1 MRTRKKKRRTPSW
14 SPFEKF
20 EPIGANVDPQDY
32 AAEAG
37 VEDRDGR
44 LKKTYWFL
52 VCSDSAEDEIVP
64 VSAVLPGAE
73 YREFRG
79 MGCSEGE

>member
-1 MRTRKKKRRTPSW
+1 MKTRKKKRRTPSW

-37 VEDRDGR
+37 VEDREGR
-44 LKKTYWFL
+44 LKKTFWFL
-52 VCSDSAEDEIVP
+52 VCSDDSVDEIVP

-73 YREFRG
+73 NREFRG
-79 MGCSEGE
+79 MGYSKGD